1 MSYIEVFGTLLEPS
15 FGGTNL
21 STYGFYCYDVK
32 KPLMPQQKQVTADIP
47 NIPWLTQLSK
57 KFNGYYLD
65 LYGFIQ
71 ATSHSD
77 LISKINALAGFLY
90 SDTDKELIVSNENDR
105 YWNCQYLDYEEI
117 DQFDDYTIIKLSFT
131 CNDPLAY
138 AVTPDTDSQTITAL
152 DSTFTLTNSGHYYA
166 YPTIT
171 ITFNQDQSHFY
182 IENQTIEDC
191 RFDFSESFVSGD
203 VLIINCKTGVI
214 TLNGT
219 EYYSGFGSGGDGTY
233 QFIKLAFGDSAIN
246 LIRVGSDDPTINI
259 DVDTS
264 FKKTYLS

>member
-1 MSYIEVFGTLLEPS
+1 MSYIEVFGTLIDVS

-21 STYGFYCYDVK
+21 STYAFYCYDVK
-32 KPLMPQQKQVTADIP
+32 KPLMPQQKQVAFDIP
-47 NIPWLTQLSK
+47 QVPGSIQISK
-57 KFNGYYLD
+57 KFTTYYID
-65 LYGFIQ
+65 LYGFIE
-71 ATSHSD
+71 ASSHSD

-90 SDTDKELIVSNENDR
+90 SDTDKALIVSNENDR
-105 YWNCQYLDYEEI
+105 YWNCQYLDYEEVN
-117 DQFDDYTIIKLSFT
+117 QFDDYTIIKLSFT

-138 AVTPDTDSQTITAL
+138 AVTPDTDSQTITTL
-152 DSTFTLTNSGHYYA
+152 DSTFNLTNSGHYYT

-171 ITFNQDQSHFY
+171 VTFNQDQSHFY

-203 VLIINCKTGVI
+203 VLIINSKTGVI

-219 EYYSGFGSGGDGTY
+219 AHYTGFGDGGDGAY
-233 QFIKLAFGDSAIN
+233 QFIKLATGAN
-246 LIRVGSDDPTINI
+246 LMCVGSDDATINI

-264 FKKTYLS
+264 FEKTYLS